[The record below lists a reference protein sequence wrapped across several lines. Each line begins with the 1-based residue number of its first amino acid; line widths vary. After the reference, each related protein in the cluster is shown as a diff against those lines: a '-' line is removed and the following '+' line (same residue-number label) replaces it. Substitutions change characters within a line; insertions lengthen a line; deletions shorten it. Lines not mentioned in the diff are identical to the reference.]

1 VIGDAVIGGN
11 APKSASAA
19 NAEGKACAAV
29 VASLLAGTP
38 PERPTVEGTCYNTVR
53 PGYAF
58 SQSGNYQPRDD
69 IFVEVMG
76 SGFTSP
82 INALG
87 ELRQREAD
95 QAQSWYKTIT
105 VETFG

>member
-1 VIGDAVIGGN
+1 V
-11 APKSASAA
+11 
-19 NAEGKACAAV
+19 
-29 VASLLAGTP
+29 T
-38 PERPTVEGTCYNTVR
+38 